1 MQDKKSDKEGKV
13 IESLK
18 DNGGKRTVI
27 LGTVAA
33 KGAAPPHYHE
43 DYEETLEVVE
53 GALSVWAGKSK
64 IVLNPGQSITAKRR
78 QVHYFKNETD
88 QPVVMKVIIEPGN
101 DGWEKNVAV
110 SQGLS
115 KDGFAEKLSKFSFA
129 NVPYYTF
136 MMHYTNT
143 VPVGGAKVM
152 FSFLQFLHGR
162 KKLKK
167 YEEELISKYCQ

>member
-1 MQDKKSDKEGKV
+1 MQEKRSDKEGKI

-27 LGTVAA
+27 LGTLAP

-43 DYEETLEVVE
+43 DYEETLEIVE
-53 GALSVWAGKSK
+53 GELAVWAGKTKS
-64 IVLNPGQSITAKRR
+64 VLKPGQAITVQRK
-78 QVHYFKNETD
+78 QVHYFKNETT
-88 QPVVMKVIIEPGN
+88 QPVVMKVILEPGN
-101 DGWEKNVAV
+101 EGWEKNVAV

-115 KDGFAEKLSKFSFA
+115 RDGFAEKLSKFSFA

-136 MMHYTNT
+136 MMNYTNT
-143 VPVGGAKVM
+143 VPVGGAKVV
-152 FSFLQFLHGR
+152 FSIFQMLHGR

-167 YEEELISKYCQ
+167 YEEELVSKYCK